1 MNVYGSVHELI
12 GNTPVIEIK
21 QLPIPNNCRIF
32 AKLEYLNPG
41 GSVKDRLGLS
51 LIEDAEEFGKLL
63 PGGTIIEP
71 TAGNAGIGLAL
82 AAIGKGYNVMFVVP
96 DKFSVEKQVLM
107 RALGAVVINTETSLG
122 MQGAIDKARGLVLEI
137 PGAYSPS
144 QYQIR
149 EPFQSLYSPLHLKY
163 YRTLQIVLQGIPCS
177 LRTALPPD

>member
-163 YRTLQIVLQGIPCS
+163 YRTLQIHLGIPD
-177 LRTALPPD
+177 LLQ